1 LRTQIPE
8 KLWPIT
14 ASRERPVEGEPEQV
28 EEEITVTNAR
38 NVFKVAS
45 VFATLTFLASVLT
58 PAIKAP
64 PILAAPAE
72 AAPAFPP
79 GQSAAASSLPADVL
93 ISPEDLAKLLQ
104 SHTGEKPLTIH
115 VGFYVLYSQ
124 AHIPG
129 SEYIGP
135 ASQEEV
141 LAKLRRRVEP
151 LPRKKFIVLYCGCC
165 PWNHCPTVK
174 PAYETLHS
182 MGFTKL
188 KVLYIPNNFG
198 QDWVNKGFPVEK
210 GQ

>member
-1 LRTQIPE
+1 M
-8 KLWPIT
+8 
-14 ASRERPVEGEPEQV
+14 A
-28 EEEITVTNAR
+28 
-38 NVFKVAS
+38 NVRKAFRLAS
-45 VFATLTFLASVLT
+45 VIVTSIFLASVLT
-58 PAIKAP
+58 PSSKNRLTVAV
-64 PILAAPAE
+64 PAE

-79 GQSAAASSLPADVL
+79 GQWAPASSLPADVQ

-104 SHTGEKPLTIH
+104 SPAAQKPMTIH
-115 VGFYVLYSQ
+115 VGFYMLYTQ

-135 ASQEEV
+135 ASQPEE
-141 LAKLRRRVEP
+141 LEKLRKRVEP

-165 PWNHCPTVK
+165 PWNHCPTLR
-174 PAYETLHS
+174 PAYEALHS

-210 GQ
+210 GR

>member
-1 LRTQIPE
+1 MNWL
-8 KLWPIT
+8 
-14 ASRERPVEGEPEQV
+14 V
-28 EEEITVTNAR
+28 EEEISMTNVR
-38 NVFKVAS
+38 KVLRLAL
-45 VFATLTFLASVLT
+45 VLATSIFLASVLT
-58 PAIKAP
+58 LSSKNRLIV
-64 PILAAPAE
+64 AAPAE

-79 GQSAAASSLPADVL
+79 GQSAAASSLPADVQ

-104 SHTGEKPLTIH
+104 SPAAQKPMTIH
-115 VGFYVLYSQ
+115 VGFYVLYTQ

-135 ASQEEV
+135 ASQPEE
-141 LAKLRRRVEP
+141 LENLRKRVEP

-165 PWNHCPTVK
+165 PWNHCPTLK
-174 PAYETLHS
+174 PAYEALHS